1 MQVKFLFFCVNAQR
15 FCRGGAPVPARYAK
29 SGFYTEAKP
38 IKSALRLIRRAL
50 CRSYP
55 AVNIMLFY
63 G

>member
-1 MQVKFLFFCVNAQR
+1 MRSDSA
-15 FCRGGAPVPARYAK
+15 AAARPSPRVTPKAD
-29 SGFYTEAKP
+29 FITEKKL